1 MRTPTRLA
9 SLHATACAFSIF
21 LPLLLLGQAA
31 PPSANPG
38 TSANPG
44 ASAAGQNQQTIQLEP
59 FEVVSDKGTR
69 GYATTNA
76 LGATRINAPIAD
88 TPQAVVSLNQEF
100 LKDINPTNL
109 ADALRFVSGVNKSAG
124 EYGGEVTI
132 RGITTEAIGFRDSI
146 RDRLSTAAAGLAALP
161 DPIEVERLEV
171 IKGPAGVLYG
181 SHGFGG
187 VINRVSKRPLST
199 RQTEIGAEYTVY
211 DNDEAYYRGTL
222 DSTGPVDAGGK
233 LRYRLLG
240 AYQDGENHM
249 HGRYLKSTAIG
260 TVEYQPNQNTAVW
273 LRGRYS
279 DDGTFFAQ
287 DLWTDV
293 ARNMPF
299 GFLPRNAYVG
309 NFYNDDQVDSV
320 RAEAY
325 ELGATHS
332 LEALGT
338 RWSARLLGRYNDV
351 VGQRRTYISSG
362 SFFYRSGVP
371 LRLGN
376 ADMSTN
382 NATWAQA
389 VAAGYDDIREN
400 IQRRDLRNAD
410 SQEYSWNFD
419 LTGKLTLGPTLNNIL
434 LYGGMSDDETFS
446 RRYRE
451 NWIAAKP
458 SVFHMT
464 SVPPEQVLDNN
475 PQTLAN
481 EWSTTNSYRHYFAV
495 QDNIGLFEDRLILV
509 GAARYDSG
517 TTRVFDH
524 RANVRLPAE
533 KSTNWTP
540 TYGLVGKPLA
550 GVSVFLLHSETFQPQ
565 GGVNQAGER
574 LRPLIGDNN
583 EFGVKLDLWRNRLV
597 LTGSYFDMEQ
607 ENAFLKVIYPD
618 GSFDFQQ
625 VPSSETKGW
634 ELDLAAQPIDNL
646 SLLVAYQWIEAK
658 TQNGLSVRDVP
669 QGGTYKFVGKY
680 SIPRGALKGLD
691 LGVTHEYVNDN
702 RAGDA
707 ANNFFTPGY
716 DLTGLFAAYR
726 WKAWRFQI
734 NVENVTDEWYIAGST
749 AQQFMRSGPP
759 RYYKFS
765 TRYSF

>member
-1 MRTPTRLA
+1 MQPVLSCCPVSVRAFAFAFTLLSVLSAQTPPRPA
-9 SLHATACAFSIF
+9 S
-21 LPLLLLGQAA
+21 PPA
-31 PPSANPG
+31 PGVANDE
-38 TSANPG
+38 TV
-44 ASAAGQNQQTIQLEP
+44 TLEP
-59 FEVVSDKGTR
+59 FEVVTDKGTR
-69 GYATTNA
+69 GYGTTNA
-76 LGATRINAPIAD
+76 LGATRINSPIAD

-100 LKDINPTNL
+100 LRDINPTNL
-109 ADALRFVSGVNKSAG
+109 ADALRFVSGVTKSAG

-132 RGITTEAIGFRDSI
+132 RGITSESIGFRDSI

-187 VINRVSKRPLST
+187 VINRVSKRPLPV
-199 RQTEIGAEYTVY
+199 RRTEVGAEYTTY
-211 DNDEAYYRGTL
+211 SNSEAYYRGTV
-222 DSTGPVDAGGK
+222 DTTGPVDGGRK
-233 LRYRLLG
+233 LLYRLVG

-249 HGRYLKSTAIG
+249 HGRYMKSTAIG
-260 TVEYQPNQNTAVW
+260 TLEFHPRPDTAVW
-273 LRGRYS
+273 LRARYS

-293 ARNMPF
+293 QRTMPF

-325 ELGATHS
+325 ELGATHAVE
-332 LEALGT
+332 LLGT

-362 SFFYRSGVP
+362 SFFYRNGVP

-400 IQRRDLRNAD
+400 IQRRDLRNGD

-419 LTGKLTLGPTLNNIL
+419 LTGKVALGPTQHNLL
-434 LYGGMSDDETFS
+434 LYGGLSDDETFS

-451 NWIAAKP
+451 NWIAPKP
-458 SVFHMT
+458 SVFRQT
-464 SVPPEQVLDNN
+464 NLPPNQVLDNN

-481 EWSTTNSYRHYFAV
+481 EWTTTETYRHYFAV
-495 QDNIGLFEDRLILV
+495 QDNIGLLNDRLTLV

-517 TTRVFDH
+517 TTRVFDN
-524 RANVRLPAE
+524 RANIRLPAD
-533 KSTNWTP
+533 KANNWTP
-540 TYGLVGKPLA
+540 TYGVVGKPIP

-574 LRPLIGDNN
+574 LRPLIGDND
-583 EFGVKLDLWRNRLV
+583 EVGVKLDLIKSRLV
-597 LTGSYFDMEQ
+597 LTGSYFDMKQ
-607 ENAFLKVIYPD
+607 ENAFLKVIFPD
-618 GSFDFQQ
+618 GSFDFRQ
-625 VPSSETKGW
+625 VPSSRTKGW
-634 ELDLAAQPIDNL
+634 EIDLAAQPIENVTM
-646 SLLVAYQWIEAK
+646 LVAYQWIEAK

-669 QGGTYKFVGKY
+669 QGGTYKLAAKY
-680 SIPRGALKGLD
+680 SVPRGPLKGLD
-691 LGVTHEYVNDN
+691 FGVTQEHVNDN
-702 RAGDA
+702 RSGDA
-707 ANNFFTPGY
+707 ANNFFTPGF
-716 DLTGLFAAYR
+716 DLTGLFASYR
-726 WKAWRFQI
+726 WKAWRFQV
-734 NVENVTDEWYIAGST
+734 NVENVTNDWYIAGST

-759 RYYKFS
+759 RHYKFS
-765 TRYSF
+765 TRYAF